1 MKVAFLHTAY
11 GAMGGAEVL
20 SLAQARLL
28 AEAGWDLS
36 VVCFGFQ
43 ESPWRG
49 HLGPRPVITLP
60 RRHWRDLLAFG
71 PATKWGPRFRRAQ
84 SVLGAFDVVV
94 AHGQPLAAHLGA
106 WKGGPRSLWYCH
118 EPPWR
123 RFPDRVAYTLL
134 RGLPEVGEEAW
145 LAPFRRARQEALEGA
160 EAQGLQ
166 AFERE
171 GTTGLSGLA
180 ANSEFG
186 RRALEA
192 CYGRQDIA
200 VVPPLVR
207 FPEAVPGRQ
216 GLRRDGLQVL
226 TIARLETLKN
236 VEGLLRGFALHAQ
249 RAPGAH
255 LHVVGEGRERPRL
268 EGLVQAWGLAGQVTF
283 HGFLDPVA
291 ERDRLESLFAASDAF
306 ALLPLD
312 ESFGLVFPEAAARG
326 LLLVGPD
333 HGGPL
338 EILEGGA
345 LGACLPV
352 FEPERLAGAFAE
364 LESLS
369 DSEADRRRVAADA
382 ACRARYAP
390 TAVLPRLQAW
400 IRGTA

>member
-1 MKVAFLHTAY
+1 MRVAFLHTAY

-28 AEAGWDLS
+28 AESGWDLS

-49 HLGPRPVITLP
+49 HLGPSPVISLP
-60 RRHWRDLLAFG
+60 RRHWRDLLALG
-71 PATKWGPRFRRAQ
+71 EATKWGPRFRRAQ
-84 SVLGAFDVVV
+84 RVLGDFDAVV

-106 WKGGPRSLWYCH
+106 WSGGPRSLWYCH

-123 RFPDRVAYTLL
+123 RFPDRVDYTLL
-134 RGLPEVGEEAW
+134 RGLPETGEEAW
-145 LAPFRRARQEALEGA
+145 LAPFRRAREQALEGA
-160 EAQGLQ
+160 AASGLQ
-166 AFERE
+166 TFERA
-171 GTTGLSGLA
+171 GTLRLNGLA
-180 ANSEFG
+180 ANSAFG

-192 CYGRQDIA
+192 CYGRSDIA
-200 VVPPLVR
+200 VIPPLVR
-207 FPEAVPGRQ
+207 FPTGVPRRQ
-216 GLRRDGLQVL
+216 GLRRGGLQVL
-226 TIARLETLKN
+226 TLARLETLKN
-236 VEGLLRGFALHAQ
+236 VEGLLRGFALYAR

-268 EGLVQAWGLAGQVTF
+268 EELVRTWGLLGQVTF

-291 ERDRLESLFAASDAF
+291 DQDRLEAVFAAADVF

-326 LLLVGPD
+326 LLLLGPD

-345 LGACLPV
+345 LGPCLPV
-352 FEPERLAGAFAE
+352 FQPERLAEAFEE
-364 LESLS
+364 LEALP
-369 DSEADRRRVAADA
+369 DAEADRRRVAAES

-390 TAVLPRLQAW
+390 AAVLPQIQAW
-400 IRGTA
+400 IQGSA